1 MLKLILGIPN
11 RKGISTMLRFRVG
24 SHLEFECRLV
34 LPTCSSDG
42 SISMVELS
50 WEPNRTSSKNQSCFL
65 LRNLATQTCSSLSC
79 MIHKFSR
86 LLFQKMIKFAHIHG
100 NRLFVAET
108 WDRFEFTIS
117 QLRGSPVDEYCC
129 TWWFCWGN
137 PAAKLLKNIPKYSQ
151 SFNPSGAGFLH
162 FFWMEKPTRLLR

>member
-1 MLKLILGIPN
+1 MLKVILGIPN
-11 RKGISTMLRFRVG
+11 RKGISTRNLLRFRVG

-50 WEPNRTSSKNQSCFL
+50 WEPNRTSSKKSKLFFVTKSRYPNLFLTFVAWFINFPGCFFRRWSNSPISREIAFL
-65 LRNLATQTCSSLSC
+65 LPKPEIVLNSQ
-79 MIHKFSR
+79 SR
-86 LLFQKMIKFAHIHG
+86 SFEDHLLMNIVI
-100 NRLFVAET
+100 
-108 WDRFEFTIS
+108 
-117 QLRGSPVDEYCC
+117 YCC

-151 SFNPSGAGFLH
+151 SFNPSGANFLH
-162 FFWMEKPTRLLR
+162 FFF